1 MKRLISFLLAFVM
14 LLGMMPTVM
23 AASPFVDVPAD
34 AYYYD
39 AVLWAVEQGV
49 TTGTGNGK
57 FSPLM
62 NCTRSQVVTFLWR
75 AAGSPEPTATEMS
88 FTDVPADA
96 YYYDAVLWAVE
107 NNITTGTGNGKFSPL
122 MDCSRAQIVTFLW
135 RSQGS
140 PAVSGVE
147 NPFKDVPVG
156 QYYTDAVLWAVKEGI
171 TTGTAADKFSPDMIC
186 TRSQIVTFLFRGVGI
201 GGPGSD
207 LVIVTHPQDVT
218 CAIGEEIRFLTE
230 VEGGQ
235 APYTYQWQVR
245 WDGME
250 DYVDITVD
258 DSAYYEG
265 WTYEMLRF
273 TAREA
278 DFRYSYWYRCV
289 VTDALG
295 NSVTSDEATVIEKQ
309 PLTIVTQPENVAAAV
324 GDQVSFRVEVSEGAA
339 PYTYQ
344 WQCIWDGLD
353 DFEDL
358 SAADDSWCSGRETD
372 CLTFKASSS
381 DFEENYRYRCVIT
394 DAAGNEVISDPAKI
408 YSNLSAKLTA
418 DDTYLDDWDD
428 FANLTVT
435 VTGGTAPYEYRW
447 SYKYSDHDDWITSD
461 NWTDNPERVVY
472 YGYGYSE
479 TYYCEVRDATGRIV
493 TTNRVEI
500 QSKKIV

>member
-1 MKRLISFLLAFVM
+1 MKRMISFFLAVVM
-14 LLGMMPTVM
+14 LLGMMPTAM
-23 AASPFVDVPAD
+23 AASPFSDVPAD

-49 TTGTGNGK
+49 TTGTGGGK

-75 AAGSPEPTATEMS
+75 AAGSPEPSATEMS

-107 NNITTGTGNGKFSPL
+107 KNITTGTGNGKFSPL

-140 PAVSGVE
+140 PAVSGVA
-147 NPFKDVPVG
+147 NPFKDVPAG

-186 TRSQIVTFLFRGVGI
+186 TRSQIVTFLYRCM
-201 GGPGSD
+201 GSD
-207 LVIVTHPQDVT
+207 
-218 CAIGEEIRFLTE
+218 
-230 VEGGQ
+230 
-235 APYTYQWQVR
+235 
-245 WDGME
+245 
-250 DYVDITVD
+250 TVD
-258 DSAYYEG
+258 SIVITQQPIDPVGVPGDTVSVSVK
-265 WTYEMLRF
+265 
-273 TAREA
+273 A
-278 DFRYSYWYRCV
+278 DGGKGALSYLWQYSYDETIFYNAPLGTYFKNYDTDTMSFTIEPNDFILYDAWYYRCV
-289 VTDALG
+289 ITDEG
-295 NSVTSDEATVIEKQ
+295 GSKVTSDTVQLRE
-309 PLTIVTQPENVAAAV
+309 PMVIVTQPKNVAAAV
-324 GDQVSFRVEVSEGAA
+324 GDQVSFCVEVSEGAA

-358 SAADDSWCSGRETD
+358 SAADDFWCSGRETD

-381 DFEENYRYRCVIT
+381 DFEENYQYRCVIT
-394 DAAGNEVISDPAKI
+394 DAAGNEVISDPAKV

-428 FANLTVT
+428 TTNVTVT

-447 SYKYSDHDDWITSD
+447 SYKISGADHDWVTSEH
-461 NWTDNPERVVY
+461 WTDNPERVAHC
-472 YGYGYSE
+472 GYGDSV
-479 TYYCEVRDATGRIV
+479 TLYCEVRDATGKIV